1 MENIHEL
8 KALPLFAGLN
18 EGELEELLASPHRR
32 RVYQPGKTIMNAGDA
47 VQSLVVLAAG
57 RVVTRMGGDEREVVM
72 DRLAAPCLLA
82 PAFLFATDNTLPV
95 DVMAVEECVVWT
107 LNREGFVRFM
117 ASHPE
122 VMSRFLR
129 LVSDRS
135 RFLSEKV
142 RTFAIKGLRNRVL
155 DYLQTHGAITHVAA
169 TAECLGVT
177 RPSLSR
183 ILSEMVAEDLI
194 ENTTVGYVHKH

>member
-1 MENIHEL
+1 MENIQEL
-8 KALPLFAGLN
+8 KALPLFAGFKD
-18 EGELEELLASPHRR
+18 GDLEELLAAPHRR
-32 RVYQPGKTIMNAGDA
+32 RVYPPGKTIMNAGDA
-47 VQSLVVLAAG
+47 VQSLLVLAAG
-57 RVVTRMGGDEREVVM
+57 RVETRMGGDEREVVR

-107 LNREGFVRFM
+107 LNREGYVRFM
-117 ASHPE
+117 AAHLE

-155 DYLQTHGAITHVAA
+155 DYLHTHGAITQVSA
-169 TAECLGVT
+169 TAERLGVT

-183 ILSEMVAEDLI
+183 VLSEMVAEGTIKYDNNEYTLI
-194 ENTTVGYVHKH
+194 